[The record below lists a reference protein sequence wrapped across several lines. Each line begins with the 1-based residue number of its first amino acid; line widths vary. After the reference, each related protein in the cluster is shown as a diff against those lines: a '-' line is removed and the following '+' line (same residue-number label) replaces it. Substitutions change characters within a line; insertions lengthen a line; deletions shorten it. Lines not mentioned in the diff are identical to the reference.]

1 MATATKFACKV
12 NSVSL
17 TAGDKQ
23 AFRVTPCATT
33 VLPQALLALWVHL
46 WPRQGDVDSL
56 AAVVED
62 ALLVSLGSGP
72 AHGLGEFRVDG
83 GLWCKYLEMAHA
95 IRIRLLG
102 G

>member
-1 MATATKFACKV
+1 M
-12 NSVSL
+12 
-17 TAGDKQ
+17 
-23 AFRVTPCATT
+23 VTPCATT
-33 VLPQALLALWVHL
+33 VLLQALFHSLLALRVHP

-72 AHGLGEFRVDG
+72 ALGFGTSESTEVFG
-83 GLWCKYLEMAHA
+83 ASKYLEKAHA
-95 IRIRLLG
+95 IRIRLFG